1 MWQALPQ
8 LPGDPELIASSGIVV
23 NLYSNVKSRV
33 ADRDPHLFWK
43 LDADPL

>member
-1 MWQALPQ
+1 MSSRSAR
-8 LPGDPELIASSGIVV
+8 GDTGIVV
-23 NLYSNVKSRV
+23 NIYSNVKSRV